1 MKSVISREGDKTN
14 TKEGSTD
21 DVKSHCII
29 QHLRI
34 MQHHSRLHH
43 KKCFPRYIRM
53 GECIIYEELKKN
65 KMNGEDRERE
75 REAEE
80 MNVCLPNAVLV
91 GGKKVNG
98 DLHGI

>member
-1 MKSVISREGDKTN
+1 
-14 TKEGSTD
+14 
-21 DVKSHCII
+21 
-29 QHLRI
+29 
-34 MQHHSRLHH
+34 
-43 KKCFPRYIRM
+43 M